1 MKTHWSKVQL
11 VDIRTGEQ
19 VTGAVL
25 IKLHLDLFRNIGWSV
40 GVVFK
45 IADLNRPD
53 RVMDVDWEGF

>member
-25 IKLHLDLFRNIGWSV
+25 IKLHLDLFRNI
-40 GVVFK
+40 
-45 IADLNRPD
+45 
-53 RVMDVDWEGF
+53 